1 MSVHYKYTP
10 DETNIIVLS
19 YVDNCV
25 YWYTFEA
32 LGKWF
37 LDTLIKRFHVK
48 FLGFSHRFMLITIS
62 LIKDS
67 SISVNKDRYT
77 TSILTNYLNTD
88 IVKTNTKLYKTASP
102 FKMVFTNDYVS
113 TSDYKVEKLTRK
125 FNIHYKACIV

>member
-10 DETNIIVLS
+10 DETKIIVLS

-62 LIKDS
+62 LIKDR

-88 IVKTNTKLYKTASP
+88 IVKTNTKLYKTTSP